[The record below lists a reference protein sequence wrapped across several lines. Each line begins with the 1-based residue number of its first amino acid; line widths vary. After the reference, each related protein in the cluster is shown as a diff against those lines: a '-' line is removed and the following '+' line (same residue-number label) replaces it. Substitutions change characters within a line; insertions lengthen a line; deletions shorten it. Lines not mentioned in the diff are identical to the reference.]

1 MGTVHANNP
10 FQSMNRLETLCMLG
24 DLGVPAQVIRNQV
37 AEAVQL
43 IVQANRLRDGSRKIT
58 AITEVLGHDG
68 EKYIMRDLFT
78 HKQTGWSAEGVI
90 IGHHASS
97 GNEPSFKELIV
108 SSGLNLPF
116 AMFHKKAA

>member
-1 MGTVHANNP
+1 MVFPA
-10 FQSMNRLETLCMLG
+10 SMAQQNHGPQMLT
-24 DLGVPAQVIRNQV
+24 
-37 AEAVQL
+37 
-43 IVQANRLRDGSRKIT
+43 ANRLRDGSRKIT